1 MKKKRKIE
9 KNFYTI
15 SFIIFQYF
23 KLKEKAIYVYFNDN
37 VSFSSILPVFK
48 ASRLINDRSTGGRGV
63 L

>member
-23 KLKEKAIYVYFNDN
+23 KLKEKAIYVYIF
-37 VSFSSILPVFK
+37 
-48 ASRLINDRSTGGRGV
+48 
-63 L
+63 